1 MLEYYNGILFLTTN
15 RPGVLDE
22 AVKSRVHLNLH
33 YNFLVEEQVVAI
45 FKLNVVR
52 LREIE
57 EQAAKAPGHTK
68 LFIDEADIISFA
80 SDHWRNHTDGIGRWN
95 GRQIRN
101 AFLIAASLAHYEGD
115 MGERPEGLQKQ
126 LTSKHFKKV
135 EETTR
140 RYDEYRVA
148 CLGDTDSYLAH
159 DRYERDDEYNP
170 IARGGAANA
179 YMAQGQPQAPGYLP
193 RAGSFPWQRPVQA
206 PTNMNPNSVQ
216 RQGAGGWSNNMEARP
231 PASGYQPPV
240 QQSHGQPH
248 GQPSQ
253 QQFSQHPAHVVVKG
267 PSSSGSPNYTTQGPY
282 SSPAVGPNG
291 PQGYDMGGNPQ
302 MKTGEPGLNDEW
314 NGGGQQQRWQ
324 QNQNGF
330 NSY

>member
-33 YNFLVEEQVVAI
+33 YNFLTEEQVVAI
-45 FKLNVVR
+45 FKLNIQR
-52 LREIE
+52 LKEIE
-57 EQAAKAPGHTK
+57 DQAAKAPGHSK
-68 LFIDEADIISFA
+68 LFIDETDITEFA
-80 SDHWRNHTDGIGRWN
+80 RDHWRNHTDGIGRWN

-159 DRYERDDEYNP
+159 DRYERDDDWNP
-170 IARGGAANA
+170 ITRGGAANA
-179 YMAQGQPQAPGYLP
+179 YATHGQAQVPGYLP
-193 RAGSFPWQRPVQA
+193 RTGSFPWQRPVQV
-206 PTNMNPNSVQ
+206 PVNMNPNSVQ
-216 RQGAGGWSNNMEARP
+216 RQGPGAWSSNTDARP
-231 PASGYQPPV
+231 PAQQQP
-240 QQSHGQPH
+240 QPH
-248 GQPSQ
+248 GQPP
-253 QQFSQHPAHVVVKG
+253 QQFSQHPGHMIVKG
-267 PSSSGSPNYTTQGPY
+267 PGNSGSPSPNYTTQGPY
-282 SSPAVGPNG
+282 GSSTAGPNA
-291 PQGYDMGGNPQ
+291 PQGYDMGGNSSV
-302 MKTGEPGLNDEW
+302 KAGGEPGMNNEW
-314 NGGGQQQRWQ
+314 NGGGGQQQHWQ
-324 QNQNGF
+324 QNQNAF
-330 NSY
+330 NQY

>member
-33 YNFLVEEQVVAI
+33 YNFLTEEQVVAI
-45 FKLNVVR
+45 FKLNIQR

-57 EQAAKAPGHTK
+57 DQAAKAPGHNK
-68 LFIDEADIISFA
+68 LFIDETDITSFA

-101 AFLIAASLAHYEGD
+101 AFLIASSLAHYEGD

-159 DRYERDDEYNP
+159 DRYERDDDWNP
-170 IARGGAANA
+170 HARGAPNA
-179 YMAQGQPQAPGYLP
+179 YMAAVQPQGPGYLP
-193 RAGSFPWQRPVQA
+193 RTGSYPWQRPVQA
-206 PTNMNPNSVQ
+206 PVSMNPNSMQ
-216 RQGAGGWSNNMEARP
+216 RQAPGGWSSNVESRP
-231 PASGYQPPV
+231 PASGYQASMQP
-240 QQSHGQPH
+240 PH
-248 GQPSQ
+248 GQPPQ
-253 QQFSQHPAHVVVKG
+253 QQFSQHSGHMPLTG
-267 PSSSGSPNYTTQGPY
+267 PGGSNSPNYTTQGPY
-282 SSPAVGPNG
+282 PSPPVGHNES
-291 PQGYDMGGNPQ
+291 QGYDMGGNPQ
-302 MKTGEPGLNDEW
+302 MKPRGEPRMNDEW
-314 NGGGQQQRWQ
+314 NGAGQQQQQQQWQ

-330 NSY
+330 SSY